1 MALVTHTTLKA
12 APKDGLV
19 PESVM
24 QQIWDI
30 SRIPLPFSDMI
41 GSGTHEN
48 EYTSWLLDKLAD
60 PNTANAELDGADPT
74 GDANALPTRVG
85 NHSQISVK
93 RVSAST
99 RARQGGT
106 IAMGD
111 ALSYQVM
118 QRQRELRRDVE
129 AIALFNQ
136 ASVQDNGTNAGKAA
150 GLDAWLTSNTSN
162 GATGSNGGFNTTTGI
177 VAVAAPGTK
186 RAGSEATLR
195 NLLQAV
201 WEDGGNPTVLMGR
214 PPVIRSLSAYMF
226 SSSAQVA
233 TLTSD
238 VREKQGGAVATG
250 SVNVFVTDFGVVCEM
265 VANRLQP
272 VTAAATSTLFA
283 MDPEYAALSYLSGYR
298 VDDLAK
304 SGLSDKKLMSVDWT
318 LKVYNESAFAAY
330 RAIDEA
336 LAWVA

>member
-1 MALVTHTTLKA
+1 MALVSHTALKA

-24 QQIWDI
+24 NQIWDI
-30 SRIPLPFSDMI
+30 SKIPLPFTDMI

-48 EYTSWLLDKLAD
+48 EYTSWPKDKLAD
-60 PNTANAELDGADPT
+60 PSVTNRVLDGADA
-74 GDANALPTRVG
+74 GSDNNSLPTRVG
-85 NHSQISVK
+85 NHSSISVK
-93 RVSAST
+93 VVTAST
-99 RARQGGT
+99 RAREGGT
-106 IAMGD
+106 IGMGD
-111 ALSYQVM
+111 ALAYQTM

-129 AIALFNQ
+129 AMSLQNI
-136 ASVQDNGTNAGKAA
+136 ASVQDNGTNAGVAA
-150 GLDAWLTSNTSN
+150 GLDAWLVDNTSN

-186 RAGSEATLR
+186 RAPSEKILR
-195 NLLQAV
+195 DLLQDV
-201 WEDGGNPTVLMGR
+201 WEGGGNPTVLMGR
-214 PPVIRSLSAYMF
+214 PPVIRGLSTHMF
-226 SSSAQVA
+226 TTSAQVA

-238 VREKQGGAVATG
+238 VREKQGAAVATG
-250 SVNVFVTDFGVVCEM
+250 AVSVFVTDFGVICEM

-272 VTAAATSTLFA
+272 TTDTATSTLFA
-283 MDPEYAALSYLSGYR
+283 IDPEYAALSYLSGYR
-298 VDDLAK
+298 VDELAK

-318 LKVYNESAFAAY
+318 LKVYNEEAHAAY

>member
-1 MALVTHTTLKA
+1 M
-12 APKDGLV
+12 
-19 PESVM
+19 S
-24 QQIWDI
+24 QIWDI
-30 SRIPLPFSDMI
+30 SKIPLPFSDMI
-41 GSGTHEN
+41 GSGTHGN

-60 PNTANAELDGADPT
+60 PSTSNAVLDGADAAT
-74 GDANALPTRVG
+74 DSNALPTRVG
-85 NHSQISVK
+85 NHSQISIK
-93 RVSAST
+93 AVSAST
-99 RARQGGT
+99 RARGGDT

-129 AIALFNQ
+129 ATALFNQ
-136 ASVQDNGTNAGKAA
+136 ASVQDNGTLAGKSA

-162 GATGSNGGFNTTTGI
+162 GAATGANGGFNTATGI
-177 VAVAAPGTK
+177 VDVAVPGTK

-195 NLLQAV
+195 NLLQSV

-272 VTAAATSTLFA
+272 VTASATSTLFA
-283 MDPEYAALSYLSGYR
+283 IDPEYAALSYLSGYR
-298 VDDLAK
+298 VDELAK

-318 LKVYNESAFAAY
+318 LKVYNEAAFAAY
-330 RAIDEA
+330 RALDEA
-336 LAWVA
+336 LAWTA